1 MRYRPVTV
9 VDGVTG
15 RLPSSTAVT
24 GLRNR
29 VLNGSPDLAHTQAA
43 PLEAVVHR
51 RAHGAVRQRRG
62 RIVCARPCCSRCSLP
77 ARPASPARHDG
88 RVRTA
93 RPAPRTPAR
102 ATCPTRPACP
112 APPVPSACGTAPCA
126 SASARA
132 HAPAHLRGTGR
143 AHPPSSAPDAA
154 RVRVPRRVPQRCG
167 ADRGPAV
174 LRSAVSHRHD
184 GELDY
189 HSDAAPNPG
198 RQARPAL
205 GFAAPAW
212 ALSVGTGGLGHA
224 RSFLAHAAC

>member
-1 MRYRPVTV
+1 M

-62 RIVCARPCCSRCSLP
+62 RIVCARPCCSRCCLP

-93 RPAPRTPAR
+93 QPAPRTPSMR
-102 ATCPTRPACP
+102 YLPHPSRLPRPARSIR
-112 APPVPSACGTAPCA
+112 VRYSAVRQRICASACA
-126 SASARA
+126 SASARYRSG
-132 HAPAHLRGTGR
+132 APSFIGSRRCAG
-143 AHPPSSAPDAA
+143 ASPSAA
-154 RVRVPRRVPQRCG
+154 CG
-167 ADRGPAV
+167 ADRGPAGV
-174 LRSAVSHRHD
+174 RSAVSHRHD

-189 HSDAAPNPG
+189 HSDTAPNPG
-198 RQARPAL
+198 RQVRPAL

-212 ALSVGTGGLGHA
+212 ALSVGTDGLGHTISTLP
-224 RSFLAHAAC
+224 REAC